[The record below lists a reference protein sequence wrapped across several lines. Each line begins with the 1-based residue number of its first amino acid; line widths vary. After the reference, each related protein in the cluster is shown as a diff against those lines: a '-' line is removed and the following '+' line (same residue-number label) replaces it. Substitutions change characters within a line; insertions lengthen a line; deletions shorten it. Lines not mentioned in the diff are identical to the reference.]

1 MDRQGAAP
9 EEAIPGIERMLE
21 NISKRFMMDSQGIL
35 YQKKQISEANRQLK
49 QMLVDKNK

>member
-1 MDRQGAAP
+1 
-9 EEAIPGIERMLE
+9 
-21 NISKRFMMDSQGIL
+21 MMDSQGIL